1 MSALSNIQLKCM
13 ITCDPLM
20 KDKIIGV
27 YSADQIKTL
36 DVQKGLIVNT
46 KPSGHEGEHWLA
58 VYNNGG
64 CVEIF
69 DSLGIMSDK
78 SLIDFYKFESTL
90 RFNIKRI
97 QCVNSFV
104 CGHYSVFYLFLK
116 VRGIAFNDFLHFCSP
131 SCEQSD
137 DYVYRFIN
145 RTFPLC
151 LTNHM

>member
-97 QCVNSFV
+97 QSIHLYVVIILF
-104 CGHYSVFYLFLK
+104 FIFFLK
-116 VRGIAFNDFLHFCSP
+116 CEELPLMTLHFFSP

>member
-1 MSALSNIQLKCM
+1 
-13 ITCDPLM
+13 
-20 KDKIIGV
+20 
-27 YSADQIKTL
+27 
-36 DVQKGLIVNT
+36 
-46 KPSGHEGEHWLA
+46 
-58 VYNNGG
+58 
-64 CVEIF
+64 
-69 DSLGIMSDK
+69 MSDK
-78 SLIDFYKFESTL
+78 SLIDLYKFGSTL

-104 CGHYSVFYLFLK
+104 CGHYYVFYLFLK

-131 SCEQSD
+131 SCGQSD

>member
-1 MSALSNIQLKCM
+1 M

-36 DVQKGLIVNT
+36 DVQKRLIVNT
-46 KPSGHEGEHWLA
+46 KPPGHEGEHWLA

-78 SLIDFYKFESTL
+78 SLIDFYKFVSTL

-97 QCVNSFV
+97 QSIHLYVV
-104 CGHYSVFYLFLK
+104 IILFLIFFLKCEELPLMTFYIFFHLVVNK
-116 VRGIAFNDFLHFCSP
+116 VMIMWIDLLTVHFHC
-131 SCEQSD
+131 
-137 DYVYRFIN
+137 V
-145 RTFPLC
+145 
-151 LTNHM
+151 

>member
-13 ITCDPLM
+13 MTCDPLM

-78 SLIDFYKFESTL
+78 SLIDFYKFASTL

-104 CGHYSVFYLFLK
+104 YGHYSVFYPFLK
-116 VRGIAFNDFLHFCSP
+116 VRGIAFNDFLHFFHLVVNKVMIMCI
-131 SCEQSD
+131 D
-137 DYVYRFIN
+137 
-145 RTFPLC
+145 L
-151 LTNHM
+151 LTVHFHCV

>member
-36 DVQKGLIVNT
+36 DVQKGLIVDT

-78 SLIDFYKFESTL
+78 SLIDFYKFVSTL

-97 QCVNSFV
+97 QSIHLYVV
-104 CGHYSVFYLFLK
+104 IILFLIFFLKCEELPLMTFYIFFHLVVNK
-116 VRGIAFNDFLHFCSP
+116 VMIMWIDLLTVHFHC
-131 SCEQSD
+131 
-137 DYVYRFIN
+137 V
-145 RTFPLC
+145 
-151 LTNHM
+151 

>member
-1 MSALSNIQLKCM
+1 
-13 ITCDPLM
+13 
-20 KDKIIGV
+20 
-27 YSADQIKTL
+27 
-36 DVQKGLIVNT
+36 
-46 KPSGHEGEHWLA
+46 
-58 VYNNGG
+58 
-64 CVEIF
+64 
-69 DSLGIMSDK
+69 MSDK

-97 QCVNSFV
+97 QSIHLYVVIILF
-104 CGHYSVFYLFLK
+104 FIFFLK
-116 VRGIAFNDFLHFCSP
+116 VRGIALNDFLHFFSP

>member
-97 QCVNSFV
+97 QSIHLYVV
-104 CGHYSVFYLFLK
+104 IILF
-116 VRGIAFNDFLHFCSP
+116 
-131 SCEQSD
+131 
-137 DYVYRFIN
+137 FI
-145 RTFPLC
+145 FS
-151 LTNHM
+151 